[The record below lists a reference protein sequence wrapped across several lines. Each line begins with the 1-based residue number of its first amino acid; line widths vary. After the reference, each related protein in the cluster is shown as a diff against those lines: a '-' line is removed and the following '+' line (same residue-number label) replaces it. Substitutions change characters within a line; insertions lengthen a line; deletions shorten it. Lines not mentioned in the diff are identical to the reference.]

1 MSVNTKG
8 REFDESQD
16 RDPLHVPDGP
26 ITRARAKK
34 IKVAMQGFI
43 QASVAEFSKDSSN
56 FSLSKMGLKEV
67 GAYPVYLLQAR
78 NEEELQVGPYHN
90 GPDCGAHW
98 SETSWAGFGPN
109 YGLEIHALMAAK
121 DSRIIPSIM
130 PIMPIKSHDYHGKI
144 LGIHFLLWH
153 ATLLEVLTKLLG
165 S

>member
-1 MSVNTKG
+1 MFHSD
-8 REFDESQD
+8 EFQD

-78 NEEELQVGPYHN
+78 NEEELQVGPCHN

-98 SETSWAGFGPN
+98 AEPLGPDL
-109 YGLEIHALMAAK
+109 GPTMA
-121 DSRIIPSIM
+121 
-130 PIMPIKSHDYHGKI
+130 
-144 LGIHFLLWH
+144 
-153 ATLLEVLTKLLG
+153 
-165 S
+165 